1 MKPFLIFLLLLS
13 FSIPSHSQ
21 FFKKEKPRSKEVY
34 LKRVKTYNTVGWI
47 LLGTGITLLVI
58 EAKNHKPNE
67 FLSGLDYFPGIM
79 VTALSGACFISAG
92 AYKQKARLVS
102 TGLKMEYNQGLMLT
116 DRMRRGFPAV
126 GLKIRL

>member
-1 MKPFLIFLLLLS
+1 MKLIIVFLLLFS
-13 FSIPSHSQ
+13 FSIPSYSQ

-67 FLSGLDYFPGIM
+67 FLSGLDYAPGIL
-79 VTALSGACFISAG
+79 VTALSGGFFISAG
-92 AYKQKARLVS
+92 VSKQKARLA
-102 TGLKMEYNQGLMLT
+102 TAGLKIETNQGLMLT
-116 DRMRRGFPAV
+116 DQMRRGFPAV
-126 GLKIRL
+126 GLKLRL